1 MTMNTTRSQTIA
13 QKLRNMTLV
22 VTGGALLLTS
32 MVYLAIEFFG
42 YRQTLVDRAEVL
54 ANFIATN
61 STAALSFG
69 DRETAS
75 RLLSSLKSE
84 PSVSYA
90 ALFQANGE
98 VFAEYTQ
105 GNSSPGQ
112 VHGEM
117 EAWVTGLTPDAKKR
131 SGYRIHGGYIGTYQ
145 PVSLGGEDLGYIVL
159 YTTLD
164 QLFTRIRDYLLLV
177 SVLWLLV
184 MGGAFVLS
192 NRLQKR
198 FSTPIRQLVEVMQK
212 VSEKQDFSLRL
223 EPREHDEIGTIIENF
238 NSMLDQIEERDKK
251 LASYR
256 EDLEQ
261 KVEERTRSLKEAKE
275 AAEAAS
281 RAKSEFLATMSHE
294 IRTPMNGVMGMTEL
308 LLDSGLD
315 LRAHRLADTA
325 HRSAESLLGV
335 INDILDF
342 SKIEANKLHLNT
354 EDFDLRSLLED
365 ILELVANQ
373 AHRKGLELV
382 PNLPPDLP
390 NWVHGD
396 PVRLRQVLVNLLG
409 NAIKFTQRGEVR
421 LWARSL
427 GEKEGKLRVSFEVSD
442 TGPGIAKEHQAKI
455 FDAFSQA
462 DSTTTRRHGGT
473 GLGLAIAKSL
483 VELMGGRLELES
495 EPGEGAHFRFTI
507 ELDHAIHPGLE
518 PSRPAIIQGVRVLI
532 VDDHA
537 VNREIM
543 HSQVIAWGMRNGS
556 AATGEEALSMLRLA
570 AEADDPYRIVL
581 LDWHM
586 PGMDGL
592 ELARIIE
599 EDASIPPVHLVMLSS
614 TGVDQASLQNTPI
627 ACYLQKPVRQQQ
639 LLRCLSE
646 LLGEKQQALQH
657 PVEDRQHFKGNVLI
671 AEDNPVNQ
679 EVAISM
685 LMAMGCQVDVAENG
699 TEAVQAYAE
708 KQYDLVLMDWHMPE
722 MDGAAATEKIRQME
736 AAESRRRV
744 PVVALTADVQKGIKE
759 QCYGAGVDDYLSK
772 PFTQSQL
779 SRLLARWLKADAK
792 EYPEGDD
799 LEGEAPGK
807 ADREGVIDIQALK
820 QLRELGEAT
829 GRDILAKVTGHFVGQ
844 TPKDVTRLRE
854 ALNEGDAERLRRIA
868 HGLKS
873 ASANLGASEFSSLCA
888 DLEAAGRE
896 EKLAQAPAL
905 LDSIERTLPEVIEA
919 LRGFLDPD
927 DESGEMAGDGGG
939 EAEQESAQGQPFILL
954 VDDDPAFR
962 LATEEA
968 LKGAG
973 YRVLA
978 TDNGKDALE
987 LAAQDPPDLVL
998 LDALMA
1004 EMDGF
1009 EVCQRLHRMNGL
1021 EDLPVMMV
1029 TGLEDTESVDRAFES
1044 GATSFVT
1051 KPVNYSVLLYRI
1063 RFQLRSSKDRRQ
1075 LHESQEQLAT
1085 AQRIAGLGY
1094 WRWDARRNLFTV
1106 SENLNDMLGNPPGK
1120 CCATLEGY
1128 LERVHPEDRDY
1139 VRDTITSAAEGAPL
1153 KPAEYRLVAE
1163 GKPTLV
1169 VHQELGMASNF
1180 ANVVL
1185 GTVQDITQQRATDRR
1200 IRELAYTDKLTG
1212 LASRAYFYKHMED
1225 VIKAAERRDE
1235 RFALLYLDLDGFKDI
1250 NDSLGHDM
1258 GDELLRIVSQRLQ
1271 GALRDTDFI
1280 ARLSGDEF
1288 CILVDNVHDQ
1298 YDAADV
1304 ASRCLRVTN
1313 KPVLLGKR
1321 EVRPRCSIGVAHFPE
1336 DGRDL
1341 QTLLKAADS
1350 AMYAAKDQGK
1360 HRYAF
1365 YRPELTREVE
1375 QRLQIEQ
1382 ELRLAVERRQLVL
1395 HYQPQVDLATGRMNG
1410 VEALVR
1416 WQHPEMGL
1424 VPPDKFIE
1432 VAERIGIIRSLG
1444 EWVLHTACTQ
1454 LRAWQSEGVTDLK
1467 VAVNISPIH
1476 FRDPRLLESVS
1487 QVLAQT
1493 GLAPGNLELEI
1504 TESAVQAVDDN
1515 FRTFE
1520 RIRNLGVSIAIDDF
1534 GTGYSSLASLKALP
1548 IDCLKIDRLFIAD
1561 LLSDERA
1568 QILLGTIVNVAH
1580 ALGHLVVAEGVEE
1593 QDQLRMLE
1601 ATGCDII
1608 QGFYFSRPV
1617 PADEVPLM
1625 FRRGFLS
1632 LMDGKEPMEEVQ
1644 R

>member
-1 MTMNTTRSQTIA
+1 MNTSRRHTIA
-13 QKLRNMTLV
+13 QKLRNMILV

-42 YRQTLVDRAEVL
+42 YRQTLVERAEVL

-61 STAALSFG
+61 STAALSFS
-69 DRETAS
+69 DQETAS
-75 RLLSSLKSE
+75 RLLSSLHSE
-84 PSVSYA
+84 PSVDYA
-90 ALFQANGE
+90 ALFQADGSL
-98 VFAEYTQ
+98 FAEYGRVPTL
-105 GNSSPGQ
+105 PEQ
-112 VHGEM
+112 VQREVRKW
-117 EAWVTGLTPDAKKR
+117 ASGLSDEERAR
-131 SGYRIHGGYIGTYQ
+131 SAYRIHGGHIETYQ
-145 PVSLGGEDLGYIVL
+145 PVSLAGDDLGYIVL
-159 YTTLD
+159 YTNLD
-164 QLFTRIRDYLLLV
+164 QLFSRIRDYLLLV
-177 SVLWLLV
+177 SALWLLV
-184 MGGAFVLS
+184 MVGAFLLS

-198 FSTPIRQLVEVMQK
+198 FSAPIRRLVDVMQE

-223 EPREHDEIGTIIENF
+223 EPGEPDEIGAIIDNF
-238 NSMLDQIEERDKK
+238 NNMLGQIEDRDNK

-315 LRAHRLADTA
+315 LRAHRLAATA

-365 ILELVANQ
+365 TLEMVANQ
-373 AHRKGLELV
+373 AYRKGLELV

-390 NWVHGD
+390 HWAHGD

-421 LWARSL
+421 LWVRSL
-427 GEKEGKLRVSFEVSD
+427 GEKEGRYRVAFEVSD
-442 TGPGIAKEHQAKI
+442 TGPGIPREQQDKI
-455 FDAFSQA
+455 FDAFRQV
-462 DSTTTRRHGGT
+462 DGGTTRRHGGT
-473 GLGLAIAKSL
+473 GLGLAIARSL

-507 ELDHAIHPGLE
+507 ELHRARHPGLE
-518 PSRPAIIQGVRVLI
+518 PSRPAVLQGVRVLI

-537 VNREIM
+537 VNRQIM

-556 AATGEEALSMLRLA
+556 AASGEEALAMLRRA
-570 AEADDPYRIVL
+570 AQAGDPYRIVL

-586 PGMDGL
+586 PGMDGM
-592 ELARIIE
+592 ELARVIA
-599 EDASIPPVHLVMLSS
+599 EDESIPPVHLVMLSS
-614 TGVDQASLQNTPI
+614 MGIDQATAGETAI

-646 LLGEKQQALQH
+646 LLGEKRQSKPQA
-657 PVEDRQHFKGNVLI
+657 VADRPCFKGNVLL

-685 LMAMGCQVDVAENG
+685 LLSMGCQVDVAENG
-699 TEAVQAYAE
+699 AEAVKAYAE
-708 KQYDLVLMDWHMPE
+708 KAYDLVLMDWHMPE
-722 MDGAAATEKIRQME
+722 MDGGAATEKIRQME
-736 AAESRRRV
+736 AAENRRRV
-744 PVVALTADVQKGIKE
+744 PVVALTADVQKGIQE
-759 QCYGAGVDDYLSK
+759 QCHQAGADDYLSK
-772 PFTQSQL
+772 PFTQAQL
-779 SRLLARWLKADAK
+779 SRLLARWLEPHAMERNETMVDA
-792 EYPEGDD
+792 ETSSVPESNGI
-799 LEGEAPGK
+799 
-807 ADREGVIDIQALK
+807 IDEQVLQQLK
-820 QLRELGEAT
+820 ELGAAT
-829 GRDILAKVTGHFVGQ
+829 GRDILGKIIGHFLEQ
-844 TPKDVTRLRE
+844 APKDMADLRQ
-854 ALNEGDAERLRRIA
+854 ALDDRDSDRLRRIA
-868 HGLKS
+868 HSLKS
-873 ASANLGASEFSSLCA
+873 ASANLGAKGFSSLCA
-888 DLEAAGRE
+888 DLEAVGRA
-896 EKLAQAPAL
+896 EKLTEAPAL
-905 LDSIERTLPEVIEA
+905 MESIETILPAVLEA
-919 LRGFLDPD
+919 LENFLAT
-927 DESGEMAGDGGG
+927 SGEPGAAPAVRNEVGKD
-939 EAEQESAQGQPFILL
+939 AQERPLILL

-968 LKGAG
+968 LQGAG
-973 YRVLA
+973 YRVA
-978 TDNGKDALE
+978 TADNGPQALD
-987 LAAQDPPDLVL
+987 LALQEPPDLVL
-998 LDALMA
+998 LDALMQG
-1004 EMDGF
+1004 MDGF

-1029 TGLEDTESVDRAFES
+1029 TGLEDTASVDRAFES
-1044 GATSFVT
+1044 GASSFVT

-1063 RFQLRSSKDRRQ
+1063 RFQLRSSDDRRRLQ
-1075 LHESQEQLAT
+1075 ESQEQLAT

-1094 WRWDARRNLFTV
+1094 WRWDARRNQLTV
-1106 SENLNDMLGNPPGK
+1106 SDNLAEMLGTEPGG
-1120 CCATLEGY
+1120 CCATLEAY
-1128 LERVHPEDRDY
+1128 LDRVHPEDRDY
-1139 VRDTITSAAEGAPL
+1139 VRDTITAAAEGAPL

-1163 GKPTLV
+1163 GKPTLI
-1169 VHQELGMASNF
+1169 VHQDLGMAPNLS
-1180 ANVVL
+1180 NVVL

-1225 VIKAAERRDE
+1225 VIKAAERREE

-1288 CILVDNVHDQ
+1288 CILVDNVLDQ

-1304 ASRCLRVTN
+1304 ATRCLQATN

-1375 QRLQIEQ
+1375 QRLHIEQ
-1382 ELRLAVERRQLVL
+1382 ELRLAIERQQLVL
-1395 HYQPQVDLATGRMNG
+1395 HYQPQVELSTGRMTG

-1416 WQHPEMGL
+1416 WQHPTMGL
-1424 VPPDKFIE
+1424 VPPGRFIE

-1444 EWVLHTACTQ
+1444 EWVLQTACAQ
-1454 LRAWQSEGVTDLK
+1454 LRAWQSEGVTGLK
-1467 VAVNISPIH
+1467 MAVNISPIH
-1476 FRDPRLLESVS
+1476 FRDSQLLDAVS
-1487 QVLAQT
+1487 RVLIQT
-1493 GLAPGNLELEI
+1493 GVAPDDLELEI
-1504 TESAVQAVDDN
+1504 TESAVQVVDDN

-1548 IDCLKIDRLFIAD
+1548 VDCLKIDRLFIAD
-1561 LLSDERA
+1561 LLDDERA
-1568 QILLGTIVNVAH
+1568 KILLGTMIDVAH

-1593 QDQLRMLE
+1593 RNQLQVLE
-1601 ATGCDII
+1601 ANGCDMI

-1617 PADEVPLM
+1617 PAEEIPPLARQG
-1625 FRRGFLS
+1625 FRS
-1632 LMDGKEPMEEVQ
+1632 LIEGNEQMEGMKQ
-1644 R
+1644 

>member
-1 MTMNTTRSQTIA
+1 MNTSRNLTIA
-13 QKLRNMTLV
+13 RKLRNMILL
-22 VTGGALLLTS
+22 VTGVALLLTS
-32 MVYLAIEFFG
+32 MIYLAIEFFG
-42 YRQTLVDRAEVL
+42 YRQTLVERAEVL
-54 ANFIATN
+54 ANFVATN

-69 DRETAS
+69 DRDTAS
-75 RLLSSLKSE
+75 RLLGSLESE
-84 PSVSYA
+84 PSVDYA
-90 ALFQANGE
+90 ALFEADGRVFVGYGRGRPLPDSVRRQMQEWVSSLATGE
-98 VFAEYTQ
+98 
-105 GNSSPGQ
+105 
-112 VHGEM
+112 
-117 EAWVTGLTPDAKKR
+117 KR
-131 SGYRIHGGYIGTYQ
+131 ASAYRIHGDHIDTYRR
-145 PVSLGGEDLGYIVL
+145 VSLGGDDLGYIVL
-159 YTTLD
+159 YTNLE
-164 QLFTRIRDYLLLV
+164 QLFSRIRDYLVMV
-177 SVLWLLV
+177 SAFWLLV
-184 MGGAFVLS
+184 MGGAFLLS

-198 FSTPIRQLVEVMQK
+198 FSTPIRELVDVMQR
-212 VSEKQDFSLRL
+212 VSERQDFSLRL
-223 EPREHDEIGTIIENF
+223 EPGENDEIGTIIDNF
-238 NSMLDQIEERDKK
+238 NKMLGQIEERDNA

-315 LRAHRLADTA
+315 LRARRLAETA

-354 EDFDLRSLLED
+354 EDFDLRALLED
-365 ILELVANQ
+365 TLELVANQ

-390 NWVHGD
+390 TWVHGD

-421 LWARSL
+421 LWTRSL
-427 GEKEGKLRVSFEVSD
+427 GEKNGRLRVSFEVSD
-442 TGPGIAKEHQAKI
+442 TGPGIPREQQERI

-462 DSTTTRRHGGT
+462 DGTTTRRHGGT
-473 GLGLAIAKSL
+473 GLGLAIARSL
-483 VELMGGRLELES
+483 VELMGGTLELHS
-495 EPGEGAHFRFTI
+495 EPGEGAHFRFSI
-507 ELDHAIHPGLE
+507 ELDRASRPGLE
-518 PSRPAIIQGVRVLI
+518 PAMPAVLQGVRVLI

-537 VNREIM
+537 VNREIL
-543 HSQVIAWGMRNGS
+543 HSQVIAWGMRNGT
-556 AATGEEALSMLRLA
+556 AATGEEALSILRRA

-586 PGMDGL
+586 PGMDGM
-592 ELARIIE
+592 ELSRIIA
-599 EDASIPPVHLVMLSS
+599 EDPGIPPVHLIMLSS
-614 TGVDQASLQNTPI
+614 TGVDQATMQNSAI

-639 LLRCLSE
+639 LLNCLSE
-646 LLGEKQQALQH
+646 LLGEQPGKPAEAT
-657 PVEDRQHFKGNVLI
+657 PDRQHFEGTVLL

-685 LMAMGCQVDVAENG
+685 LMAMGCQVEVAENG
-699 TEAVQAYAE
+699 MEAVQTYAE
-708 KQYDLVLMDWHMPE
+708 KSCDLVLMDWHMPE

-736 AAESRRRV
+736 AAGNRRRV
-744 PVVALTADVQKGIKE
+744 PVIALTADVQKGIQE
-759 QCYGAGVDDYLSK
+759 QCYSAGVDDYLSK
-772 PFTQSQL
+772 PFTQAQL
-779 SRLLARWLKADAK
+779 AGLLGRWLPATDTEAVLG
-792 EYPEGDD
+792 EQAPPA
-799 LEGEAPGK
+799 EAPPASG
-807 ADREGVIDIQALK
+807 EVIDVEVLQ
-820 QLRELGEAT
+820 QLRELGETT
-829 GRDILAKVTGHFVGQ
+829 GRDILGKVIGHFREQ
-844 TPKDVTRLRE
+844 APRDVVDLRK
-854 ALNEGDAERLRRIA
+854 ALNADDGERLRRIA

-873 ASANLGASEFSSLCA
+873 SSANLGARELSSRFA
-888 DLEAAGRE
+888 ELETVAREGRLAA
-896 EKLAQAPAL
+896 APVL
-905 LDSIERTLPEVIEA
+905 LDAIEKSLPEVLEA
-919 LRGFLDPD
+919 LQAQ
-927 DESGEMAGDGGG
+927 SGETGSRQNG
-939 EAEQESAQGQPFILL
+939 EVTEAAQPDQEQPLIMV

-973 YRVLA
+973 YRVVSA
-978 TDNGKDALE
+978 DSGVRALE
-987 LAAQDPPDLVL
+987 LALQEHPDLVL
-998 LDALMA
+998 LDALMQG
-1004 EMDGF
+1004 MDGF
-1009 EVCQRLHRMNGL
+1009 EVCRRLHLMSDF

-1044 GATSFVT
+1044 GASSFVT
-1051 KPVNYSVLLYRI
+1051 KPVNYSILLHRI
-1063 RFQLRSSKDRRQ
+1063 RFQLRSSRDQRA

-1085 AQRIAGLGY
+1085 TQRIAGIGY
-1094 WRWDARRNLFTV
+1094 WRWDARRNRLTV
-1106 SENLNDMLGNPPGK
+1106 SDNLAGMLGTSPEG
-1120 CCATLEGY
+1120 CCTTLEAY
-1128 LERVHPEDRDY
+1128 LDRVHPDDRDY
-1139 VRDTITSAAEGAPL
+1139 VRDTITAAAEGAPL

-1163 GKPTLV
+1163 GKPSLI
-1169 VHQELGMASNF
+1169 VHQELGMAPNL

-1225 VIKAAERRDE
+1225 IIKAAERRDE
-1235 RFALLYLDLDGFKDI
+1235 RFGLLYLDLDGFKDI

-1280 ARLSGDEF
+1280 ARLGGDEF

-1304 ASRCLRVTN
+1304 ANRCLNAIN

-1350 AMYAAKDQGK
+1350 AMYAAKGLGK

-1365 YRPELTREVE
+1365 YQPELTREVE
-1375 QRLQIEQ
+1375 QRLRIEQ
-1382 ELRLAVERRQLVL
+1382 DLRLAIERRELVL
-1395 HYQPQVDLATGRMNG
+1395 HYQPQIDLASGRMNG

-1424 VPPDKFIE
+1424 MSPGQFIE
-1432 VAERIGIIRSLG
+1432 VAERIGIIHSLG
-1444 EWVLHTACTQ
+1444 EWVLDTACSQ
-1454 LRAWQSEGVTDLK
+1454 LQAWQSQGIAGLK
-1467 VAVNISPIH
+1467 MAVNISPIH
-1476 FRDPRLLESVS
+1476 FRDPKLLDAVS
-1487 QVLAQT
+1487 GALART
-1493 GLAPGNLELEI
+1493 GLAPESLELEI
-1504 TESAVQAVDDN
+1504 TESVVQTVDDG
-1515 FRTFE
+1515 FRLF
-1520 RIRNLGVSIAIDDF
+1520 RQIRNLGVSIAIDDF

-1561 LLSDERA
+1561 LLDDDRA
-1568 QILLGTIVNVAH
+1568 EILLGTIVHVAH
-1580 ALGHLVVAEGVEE
+1580 ALGHAVVAEGVEE
-1593 QDQLRMLE
+1593 RAQLEVLQSI
-1601 ATGCDII
+1601 GCDLI

-1617 PADEVPLM
+1617 PAEEIPALARRSFWPETDERETILEA
-1625 FRRGFLS
+1625 
-1632 LMDGKEPMEEVQ
+1632 KQ
-1644 R
+1644 